1 MDERKKVI
9 WTGIIFLLVLGLGVG
24 LYYFFVLNKFKE
36 PISAKTSALKK
47 AAQLPQEGQIAK
59 EEKVVS
65 ELPPVEL
72 DKSDDLV
79 RRFVSDLTPHPQ
91 FAAGLKNSG
100 LVRRFVAAVDNIANG
115 LSPRP
120 QLEFLGSDKEFKVIK
135 KEGRLYL
142 DPSSYFRYDQI
153 VDVFSSLN
161 TERCVKLYREFKPL
175 VQEAYRDLGYPNQD
189 FDQTLFRAIVE
200 LLKTPVVSGDILLEK
215 KVVTYTM
222 GDQELEELS
231 VPQKHLLRMGP
242 ENIEIAQAKLRELA
256 LALGFAELRLPKPW
270 VYTPEQR

>member
-1 MDERKKVI
+1 MDEKKKVI
-9 WTGIIFLLVLGLGVG
+9 WTGVIFLVVLGLGVG

-36 PISAKTSALKK
+36 PVSAKTSALKK
-47 AAQLPQEGQIAK
+47 AAQLPQEEQITK

-65 ELPPVEL
+65 KLPRVAL

-79 RRFVSDLTPHPQ
+79 RHFVSDLTPHPQ
-91 FAAGLKNSG
+91 FAAWLKNSG
-100 LVRRFVAAVDNIANG
+100 LIRRFVAAVDNIANG

-142 DPSSYFRYDQI
+142 DPSSYYRYDQV

-161 TERCVKLYREFKPL
+161 AERCIKIYREFKPL

-189 FDQTLFRAIVE
+189 FDQTLLKAIIE
-200 LLKTPVVSGDILLEK
+200 LLKTPLISGNILLEK
-215 KVVTYTM
+215 KVVTYVM
-222 GDQELEELS
+222 GDRELEELS
-231 VPQKHLLRMGP
+231 LPQKHLLRMGP
-242 ENIEIAQAKLRELA
+242 ENVEIAQAKLRELA
-256 LALGFAELRLPKPW
+256 LALGFAEVRLPKPW

>member
-9 WTGIIFLLVLGLGVG
+9 WTGIIFLVVLGLGVG

-36 PISAKTSALKK
+36 PTSANTSALKK
-47 AAQLPQEGQIAK
+47 ATQLPQEEQIIK
-59 EEKVVS
+59 EEKAVS
-65 ELPPVEL
+65 ELPSVEL

-79 RRFVSDLTPHPQ
+79 RRLVLDLTPHPQ
-91 FAAGLKNSG
+91 FAAWLKNSD
-100 LVRRFVAAVDNIANG
+100 LVRKFVAVVDNIANR

-120 QLEFLGSDKEFKVIK
+120 QLEFLEPAKEFKFIK

-142 DPSSYFRYDQI
+142 DPSSYYRYDQV

-175 VQEAYRDLGYPNQD
+175 IQEAYRDLGYPNQD
-189 FDQTLFRAIVE
+189 FDQTLLKAIVE

-215 KVVTYTM
+215 KVVTYMM
-222 GDQELEELS
+222 GDKELEDLS
-231 VPQKHLLRMGP
+231 LPQKHLLRMGP
-242 ENIEIAQAKLRELA
+242 ENIEIAQAKLREFA
-256 LALGFAELRLPKPW
+256 LALGFAEPWLPKPW